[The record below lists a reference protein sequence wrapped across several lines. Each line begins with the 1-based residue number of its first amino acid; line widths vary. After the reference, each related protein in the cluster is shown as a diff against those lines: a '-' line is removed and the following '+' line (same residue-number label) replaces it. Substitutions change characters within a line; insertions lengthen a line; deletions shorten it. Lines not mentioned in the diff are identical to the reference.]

1 MAQPTPDP
9 LQSPALEHRTLLWL
23 VVGLSAAFAM
33 VLWPLAG
40 AVLWA
45 LFLALVFW
53 PMHQRCLQQVRRPNL
68 AAALTLASIVV
79 IVIVPLFMVSAQ
91 VVDQASVLVQ
101 GIRSGQIQPAQWV
114 QRMLEALP
122 LWAQGLLQRFGVSD
136 LASVLQ
142 RAGEVLASS
151 SKTITTGV
159 LGLGQVTLDFLVSFF
174 IMLYVLFFFLRD
186 GQVLG
191 DRIAAAVPLRPRQT
205 QRLLGQFVT
214 VVRATVKGNVV
225 VALVQG
231 VLGGIAFAVL
241 GIPGAVLWGTL
252 MALLSLL
259 PAVGAALVWGPV
271 ALYELFTG
279 QLVAGI
285 GLAAWGT
292 LVIGLVDNVLRPI
305 LVGRDTRMPDY
316 LVLVATVGGISLFGL
331 NGFVMGPVVAALFLV
346 AWRLLGEVRREAEA
360 EAESAAAPEVD
371 AAPAPAPV
379 ADQDTM

>member
-53 PMHQRCLQQVRRPNL
+53 PMHQRCLQRVRRPNL

-122 LWAQGLLQRFGVSD
+122 HWAQGLLQRFGVSD

-186 GQVLG
+186 GQALG
-191 DRIAAAVPLRPRQT
+191 DRIAAAIPLRPRQT

-285 GLAAWGT
+285 GLAVWGT

-360 EAESAAAPEVD
+360 EAEAEAQLAAEPG
-371 AAPAPAPV
+371 PAPAT
-379 ADQDTM
+379 DQETM